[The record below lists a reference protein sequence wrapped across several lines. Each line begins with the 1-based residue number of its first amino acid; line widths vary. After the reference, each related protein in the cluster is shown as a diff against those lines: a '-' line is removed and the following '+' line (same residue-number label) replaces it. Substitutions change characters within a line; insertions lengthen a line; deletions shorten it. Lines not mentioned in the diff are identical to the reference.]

1 MRIRL
6 VTALSLAAL
15 LPLACAPPRSPGE
28 WRETL
33 DVTPTVLAQL
43 GASDPSVA
51 VGPDGAV
58 ALSWVTRDSV
68 GTDAWVSVTRDSG
81 SSWSE
86 PVRINERRGK
96 VSSYPESRPLTAW
109 GPEGRLL
116 AVWAAARD
124 TGAYADDV
132 VARTSADHGA
142 TWGAVVPLNSDHTD
156 PNSTYHG
163 FATLA
168 LRATGE
174 GVVAWIDGRSAKVP
188 GGEPARAEVWATRT
202 RDGGVTWDRDARV
215 VGEVCPCCRVMLA
228 SAGGTTVLAYRG
240 ARDDLRDPRLARS
253 DDDLL
258 TVALDTLVS
267 ADRWRLTGCPSM
279 GPAVVAGREGGTIAW
294 YTGESPD
301 DSTLGA
307 RPAPGL
313 YLSAWDA
320 SGVPTGSPVPLGDG
334 LDEANRP
341 LLATWPEGTI
351 VGALGRPKGEPERRV
366 VALRLRAADG
376 SLGPWTAFGDD
387 VRGAALATGRPG
399 RAWLVRTE
407 GPREAP
413 RVRVV
418 RLTR

>member
-1 MRIRL
+1 MRTRL
-6 VTALSLAAL
+6 LPALSFAAL
-15 LPLACAPPRSPGE
+15 LTLACAPSRTPGE
-28 WRETL
+28 WRETH
-33 DVTPTVLAQL
+33 DATPVLLAQL

-58 ALSWVTRDSV
+58 ALSWVTRDSI

-81 SSWSE
+81 VSWSE
-86 PVRINERRGK
+86 PVRVNDRRGK

-109 GPEGRLL
+109 GSDGRLF

-124 TGAYADDV
+124 TGLYADDV
-132 VARTSADHGA
+132 VARASADHGA

-156 PNSTYHG
+156 PRSTYHG

-168 LRATGE
+168 VRANGE
-174 GVVAWIDGRSAKVP
+174 VVVAWIDGRAAKAA
-188 GGEPARAEVWATRT
+188 GEEPARAEVRATRT
-202 RDGGVTWDRDARV
+202 RDGGTTWERDVRV
-215 VGEVCPCCRVMLA
+215 AVEVCPCCRVALA
-228 SAGGTTVLAYRG
+228 AAGGTTVLAYRG

-253 DDDLL
+253 DDGFR
-258 TVALDTLVS
+258 TVTLDTLVS
-267 ADRWRLTGCPSM
+267 ADRWRLSGCPAM
-279 GPAVVAGREGGTIAW
+279 GPAIVAGDEGGVFAW

-313 YLSAWDA
+313 YLTAFDA
-320 SGVPTGSPVPLGDG
+320 NGAPTGTPATLGDG
-334 LDEANRP
+334 LDQAERP
-341 LLATWPEGTI
+341 LLAAWSEGAL
-351 VGALGRPKGEPERRV
+351 VGALGRPAGEPDRRV
-366 VALRLRAADG
+366 VALRVRAADG
-376 SLGPWTAFGDD
+376 ALGPWTAFGDD
-387 VRGAALATGRPG
+387 VRSAALATGRPG

-413 RVRVV
+413 RVRVT